1 MICKYIVLGL
11 TTYLWL
17 MYLTWEMTHYHRAKD
32 YKPKW
37 YERELIK
44 TQENDK

>member
-17 MYLTWEMTHYHRAKD
+17 MYLTWETTHYHRVNDDKL
-32 YKPKW
+32 KW
-37 YERELIK
+37 YEKDLMGKR
-44 TQENDK
+44 

>member
-17 MYLTWEMTHYHRAKD
+17 MYLTWEMKHYHRVNDDKL
-32 YKPKW
+32 KW
-37 YERELIK
+37 YEKNLMEK
-44 TQENDK
+44 HNE